1 MVGPDSRLTMPENP
15 ACCPDAVHSMLPATT
30 VAAPGRLVGGLDPG
44 QQADDPPERLDRD
57 QPRRSVRTA
66 MRQLST
72 EASDFNWLVGNF
84 AKNTP
89 GVAHAMVVS
98 ADGLPVAAS
107 DRLDRPKA
115 DQLAAIASGLASL
128 TQGGARCID
137 GGLVKQAVVEMDR
150 GLLVVMAISEGS
162 CLTVLAASACDVG
175 VVAYEMTVLV
185 DRAGDVLTP
194 ALRAELQAAL
204 PP

>member
-1 MVGPDSRLTMPENP
+1 MP
-15 ACCPDAVHSMLPATT
+15 
-30 VAAPGRLVGGLDPG
+30 
-44 QQADDPPERLDRD
+44 
-57 QPRRSVRTA
+57 
-66 MRQLST
+66 QLST

-84 AKNTP
+84 AKRTP

-98 ADGLPVAAS
+98 ADGLPVAVS

-115 DQLAAIASGLASL
+115 DQLAAITSGLASL

-137 GGLVKQAVVEMDR
+137 GGLVTQTVVEMDQ
-150 GLLVVMAISEGS
+150 GLLVVMAISDGS

-185 DRAGDVLTP
+185 TRAGDVLTP
-194 ALRAELQAAL
+194 SFQAELQAAL

>member
-1 MVGPDSRLTMPENP
+1 MP
-15 ACCPDAVHSMLPATT
+15 
-30 VAAPGRLVGGLDPG
+30 
-44 QQADDPPERLDRD
+44 
-57 QPRRSVRTA
+57 
-66 MRQLST
+66 QLST
-72 EASDFNWLVGNF
+72 EASDLSWLVGNF
-84 AKNTP
+84 ARRTP

-98 ADGLPVAAS
+98 ADGLPVAVS
-107 DRLDRPKA
+107 DRLDRPQA

-137 GGLVKQAVVEMDR
+137 GGLVTQTVVEMDQ
-150 GLLVVMAISEGS
+150 GLLVVMAISDGS
-162 CLTVLAASACDVG
+162 CLTVLAAAACDVG

-185 DRAGDVLTP
+185 TRAGDVLTP

>member
-1 MVGPDSRLTMPENP
+1 
-15 ACCPDAVHSMLPATT
+15 
-30 VAAPGRLVGGLDPG
+30 
-44 QQADDPPERLDRD
+44 
-57 QPRRSVRTA
+57 

-72 EASDFNWLVGNF
+72 EASDFDWLVGNF
-84 AKNTP
+84 ARRTP

-98 ADGLPVAAS
+98 SDGLPVAVS
-107 DRLDRPKA
+107 ERLDRPKA
-115 DQLAAIASGLASL
+115 DQPAAIASGLASL

-185 DRAGDVLTP
+185 TRAGDVLTP